1 MSKYYCLVAGLPD
14 ITLEDSKLAY
24 SVSEFKDELQEHLTT
39 ADKKLINLF
48 FLKYDNE
55 NIVLFLKDQEAMFD
69 NRGSISKESLDDF
82 LQALK
87 HEEKHPLQ
95 KTIPPYMM
103 QFFLQYLAQEE
114 KEGEQKIAWRDRLN
128 ALYYAYAGTCK
139 NAFVRA
145 WFELNL
151 NINNLLTAITCRKY
165 DLEKADYIV
174 GENEVAKAIR
184 SSNARDFGLGD
195 SIDYLPTLLRIAE
208 ETDLM
213 QREKKIDMLRWQ
225 WLEENTFFK
234 TFDIEKVFA
243 YLMQVEMI
251 ERWVALDK
259 ETGEQTFRKLVGS
272 MKKGSVNTLEEFK
285 KNTNK

>member
-103 QFFLQYLAQEE
+103 QFFLQYLAHEE

-128 ALYYAYAGTCK
+128 ALYYAYAGMCK